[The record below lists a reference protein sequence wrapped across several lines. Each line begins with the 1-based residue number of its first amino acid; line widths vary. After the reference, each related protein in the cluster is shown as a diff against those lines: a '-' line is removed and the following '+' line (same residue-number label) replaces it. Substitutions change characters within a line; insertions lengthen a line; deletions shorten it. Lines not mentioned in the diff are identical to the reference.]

1 MLFSQQILELI
12 RNGIGETLCM
22 VVISTVISYMIG
34 IPLGIILVVTD
45 KEGIRPIP
53 ALQKVLG
60 LIINL
65 LRSVPFLILLIMMI
79 PVTRKLVGT
88 SLGWRAVVPPLVASA
103 APYIARMVESSFK
116 EIDAGVIE
124 AAKSMGASTFQII
137 WKVILPESLPSLV
150 ASFTTAF
157 ITILGYGAMAGAI
170 GGGGLGKMFS
180 KVFSGESMFQNIYT
194 ARGAGMIAFGSSF
207 PGRILPLTIQPG
219 QEVILQKAAFLAAE
233 TGVNLSVHFNKKM
246 GTGFFG
252 GEGFI
257 MQRLSGSGMAFAE
270 VDGELVEYTLGPGQ
284 QMVVDTGNVLGFE
297 GGVSIDIQQVKGL
310 KNKLL
315 GGEGFFNTVLTGPGK
330 IWLQTMPISG
340 VAAAL
345 LPYIPTG
352 NN

>member
-1 MLFSQQILELI
+1 MTYELK
-12 RNGIGETLCM
+12 GGAFPVVVCQLADGEKM
-22 VVISTVISYMIG
+22 VTEKGSMVWMSPNMEMSTS
-34 IPLGIILVVTD
+34 
-45 KEGIRPIP
+45 
-53 ALQKVLG
+53 
-60 LIINL
+60 
-65 LRSVPFLILLIMMI
+65 
-79 PVTRKLVGT
+79 
-88 SLGWRAVVPPLVASA
+88 
-103 APYIARMVESSFK
+103 
-116 EIDAGVIE
+116 
-124 AAKSMGASTFQII
+124 
-137 WKVILPESLPSLV
+137 
-150 ASFTTAF
+150 
-157 ITILGYGAMAGAI
+157 
-170 GGGGLGKMFS
+170 GGGLGKMFS

-219 QEVILQKAAFLAAE
+219 REVILQKAAFLAAE

-340 VAAAL
+340 VASAL
-345 LPYIPTG
+345 IPYIPTG
-352 NN
+352 GNN